1 MRPDWPLVT
10 TSKVVKVEAILES
23 REERE
28 REREREREKD
38 QSEMG
43 NSPFSQLELE
53 PHQGDRMSL

>member
-1 MRPDWPLVT
+1 
-10 TSKVVKVEAILES
+10 VKVEAILES

-28 REREREREKD
+28 REREREKD
-38 QSEMG
+38 PSEMG